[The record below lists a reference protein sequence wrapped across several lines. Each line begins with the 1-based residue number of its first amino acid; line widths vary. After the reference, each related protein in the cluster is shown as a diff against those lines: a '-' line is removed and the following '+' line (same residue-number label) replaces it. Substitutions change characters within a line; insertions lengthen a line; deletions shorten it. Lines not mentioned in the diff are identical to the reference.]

1 MALASPRLNLDT
13 DCGPLLETNA
23 SSAPHRFESI
33 DYLVYVVLCLIWGT
47 TWMAIRVLVRDVSP
61 LWAAGV
67 RFVLAALLL
76 AVTLALRRT
85 APIRGARQWRAT
97 LILGFTIVAIPY
109 GLLFWAEQYITS
121 SMAAVMYTSVPLA
134 VSLFTP
140 LMTHDRVP
148 RAAIFCM
155 VVAMGG
161 IGVLFSGAL
170 AVSRNSLLGGV
181 AMLGAVASTSWSIVF
196 AKREL
201 HDIDHWA
208 ATAWQT
214 IFGGAV
220 LLALGGVLERGRP
233 ATWTPAALAALLF
246 LAIVGTAVAFA
257 LYYWLLK
264 RVRPYQAASMSLVIP
279 VIAIFE
285 GALILGEAIPASMI
299 AASVLVLLSVAVLLR
314 VQSVGI
320 ETFKLTGDWK

>member
-1 MALASPRLNLDT
+1 MEPA
-13 DCGPLLETNA
+13 A
-23 SSAPHRFESI
+23 SSAPHRFEPI
-33 DYLVYVVLCLIWGT
+33 DYLVYIVLCLIWGT

-76 AVTLALRRT
+76 AVALAIRKT
-85 APIRGARQWRAT
+85 TPIRGARQWRAT
-97 LILGFTIVAIPY
+97 IILGFTIVAIPY

-121 SMAAVMYTSVPLA
+121 SMAAVMYTSVPLV
-134 VSLFTP
+134 VSLLTP

-148 RAAIFCM
+148 RAAILCM

-161 IGVLFSGAL
+161 IAVLFSGAL
-170 AVSRNSLLGGV
+170 SVSRSSLLGGV
-181 AMLGAVASTSWSIVF
+181 AMLGAVTSTSWSIVF

-201 HDIDHWA
+201 QDVDHWA

-220 LLALGGVLERGRP
+220 LLALGAILERGRP
-233 ATWTPAALAALLF
+233 ATWTPAAIAALLF
-246 LAIVGTAVAFA
+246 LTIFGTAVAFA

-285 GALILGEAIPASMI
+285 GALVLGEAIPVSMVVASG
-299 AASVLVLLSVAVLLR
+299 LVLFSVAVLLR

-320 ETFKLTGDWK
+320 ENFKLTGDWK

>member
-1 MALASPRLNLDT
+1 
-13 DCGPLLETNA
+13 LETNA
-23 SSAPHRFESI
+23 TSAPHRFESV

-47 TWMAIRVLVRDVSP
+47 TWMAIRVLVRDVPP

-76 AVTLALRRT
+76 TAVLALRRT
-85 APIRGARQWRAT
+85 TPIRGARQWRAT
-97 LILGFTIVAIPY
+97 VILGFTMVAVPY
-109 GLLFWAEQYITS
+109 GLLFWAEQHITS
-121 SMAAVMYTSVPLA
+121 SMAAVLYTSVPLT
-134 VSLFTP
+134 VSLLTP
-140 LMTHDRVP
+140 LMTHERVP

-170 AVSRNSLLGGV
+170 SVSTKSLLGGV

-214 IFGGAV
+214 IFGGAA
-220 LLALGGVLERGRP
+220 LLGLGGILEHGRP
-233 ATWTPAALAALLF
+233 ATWTPGAIAALLF
-246 LAIVGTAVAFA
+246 LAVFGTAVAFA

-279 VIAIFE
+279 VVAIFE
-285 GALILGEAIPASMI
+285 GALLLDEAIPPSML
-299 AASVLVLLSVAVLLR
+299 AAAILVLLSVAVLLR
-314 VQSVGI
+314 VQSAGI
-320 ETFKLTGDWK
+320 ETLKLTGDWK

>member
-1 MALASPRLNLDT
+1 MH
-13 DCGPLLETNA
+13 PLLENTA

-97 LILGFTIVAIPY
+97 LILGFTMVAIPY

-134 VSLFTP
+134 VSLLTP

-148 RAAIFCM
+148 RAAILCM

-170 AVSRNSLLGGV
+170 SVSRNSLLGGV
-181 AMLGAVASTSWSIVF
+181 AMLGAVTSTSWSIVF
-196 AKREL
+196 AKKEL
-201 HDIDHWA
+201 HDIDPWA

-220 LLALGGVLERGRP
+220 LLALGGALERGRP
-233 ATWTPAALAALLF
+233 ATWTPAAIAALLF
-246 LAIVGTAVAFA
+246 LAIIGTAVAFA

-285 GALILGEAIPASMI
+285 GALILGEA
-299 AASVLVLLSVAVLLR
+299 
-314 VQSVGI
+314 
-320 ETFKLTGDWK
+320 

>member
-1 MALASPRLNLDT
+1 P
-13 DCGPLLETNA
+13 
-23 SSAPHRFESI
+23 I
-33 DYLVYVVLCLIWGT
+33 DYLVYVILCLIWGT

-85 APIRGARQWRAT
+85 TPIRGARQWRTT
-97 LILGFTIVAIPY
+97 LILGFTMVAIPY
-109 GLLFWAEQYITS
+109 GLLFWAEQHINS

-134 VSLFTP
+134 VSLLTP

-148 RAAIFCM
+148 RAAVFCM

-196 AKREL
+196 AKTEL
-201 HDIDHWA
+201 HDIDPWA

-220 LLALGGVLERGRP
+220 LLALGGALERGRP
-233 ATWTPAALAALLF
+233 DTWTPAAIAALLF
-246 LAIVGTAVAFA
+246 LAIIGTAVAFA

-285 GALILGEAIPASMI
+285 GALLLGEAIPASMI

>member
-1 MALASPRLNLDT
+1 LDLVAT
-13 DCGPLLETNA
+13 P
-23 SSAPHRFESI
+23 APHRFESV
-33 DYLVYVVLCLIWGT
+33 DYLVYAVLCLIWGT
-47 TWMAIRVLVRDVSP
+47 TWMAIRVLVRDVPP

-76 AVTLALRRT
+76 TAVLALRRT
-85 APIRGARQWRAT
+85 TLIRGARQWRAT
-97 LILGFTIVAIPY
+97 VILGFTMVAVPY
-109 GLLFWAEQYITS
+109 GLLFWAEQHITS
-121 SMAAVMYTSVPLA
+121 SMAAVLYTSVPLT
-134 VSLFTP
+134 VSLLTP
-140 LMTHDRVP
+140 LMTHERVP

-170 AVSRNSLLGGV
+170 SVSTKSLLGGV

-220 LLALGGVLERGRP
+220 LLGLGALLERGRP
-233 ATWTPAALAALLF
+233 VTWTRDAVAALLF

-279 VIAIFE
+279 VVAIFE
-285 GALILGEAIPASMI
+285 GALLLDEAIPPSML
-299 AASVLVLLSVAVLLR
+299 AAAILVLLSVAVLLR
-314 VQSVGI
+314 VQSAGI
-320 ETFKLTGDWK
+320 ETLKLTGDWK

>member
-1 MALASPRLNLDT
+1 LD
-13 DCGPLLETNA
+13 PATN
-23 SSAPHRFESI
+23 SGPHRFESI
-33 DYLVYVVLCLIWGT
+33 DYLVYVVLCIIWGT

-67 RFVLAALLL
+67 RFVLAAFLL
-76 AVTLALRRT
+76 AVTLAVRRT
-85 APIRGARQWRAT
+85 KPIRGARQWRAT
-97 LILGFTIVAIPY
+97 IILGFTIVAIPY
-109 GLLFWAEQYITS
+109 GLLFWAEQYIAS
-121 SMAAVMYTSVPLA
+121 SMAAVLYTSVPLV
-134 VSLFTP
+134 VSLLTP

-161 IGVLFSGAL
+161 IVVLFSGAL
-170 AVSRNSLLGGV
+170 SVSAKSLLGGV
-181 AMLGAVASTSWSIVF
+181 AVLAAVASTSWSIVF

-201 HDIDHWA
+201 HDIDHWT

-214 IFGGAV
+214 VFGGAV

-233 ATWTPAALAALLF
+233 STWTPGAIAALLF
-246 LAIVGTAVAFA
+246 LAILGTAVAFA

-285 GALILGEAIPASMI
+285 GALVLDEAIPASMI
-299 AASVLVLLSVAVLLR
+299 AASVLVLLSVGVLLR

-320 ETFKLTGDWK
+320 EDYKLTGDWK